1 MIVLDTN
8 VVSELLRGPEAD
20 PRVVA
25 WLSSLGERPVT
36 TVLTRAE
43 ILSGVALL
51 PPGARR
57 ERLEMGVRK
66 ILTQLGVCLPLT
78 DEAADHYAE
87 IVALRRTSG
96 RPVSGFDALIAA
108 ICRTASATLATRNT
122 KDFVGVGV
130 DLVDPWGEPASCR

>member
-8 VVSELLRGPEAD
+8 VVSEVLRGPEAD
-20 PRVVA
+20 PRVMA
-25 WLSSLGERPVT
+25 WLQSLEERPVT

-51 PPGARR
+51 PRGRRR
-57 ERLEMGVRK
+57 ERLESGVRQ

-78 DEAADHYAE
+78 DDAADHYAE
-87 IVALRRTSG
+87 IVATRRAMG

-108 ICRTASATLATRNT
+108 ICVTASATLATRNT
-122 KDFVGVGV
+122 KDFLGAGVE
-130 DLVDPWGEPASCR
+130 LVNPWDERA